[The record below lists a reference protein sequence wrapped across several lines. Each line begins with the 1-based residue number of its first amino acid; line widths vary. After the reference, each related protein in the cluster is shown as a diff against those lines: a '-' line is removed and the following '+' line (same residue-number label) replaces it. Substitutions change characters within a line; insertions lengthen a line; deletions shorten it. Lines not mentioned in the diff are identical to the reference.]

1 MAGYSSANRAWH
13 YFRSGFCLEA
23 PRWRTFRVNF
33 NSWFLLDP
41 PNLTSIPPLP
51 PSSSLD
57 YITSRQMEESLLYD
71 FPFHSEQVVRRTQLS
86 SATRSRNDL
95 NGRFAQLPIA
105 LSVFSL
111 SFSLERGK
119 EKERDRMIGWNDRE
133 ELLNL
138 TCLLE
143 SSEWN

>member
-1 MAGYSSANRAWH
+1 
-13 YFRSGFCLEA
+13 
-23 PRWRTFRVNF
+23 
-33 NSWFLLDP
+33 
-41 PNLTSIPPLP
+41 
-51 PSSSLD
+51 
-57 YITSRQMEESLLYD
+57 MEESLLYD

-111 SFSLERGK
+111 SFSLIFIGK
-119 EKERDRMIGWNDRE
+119 ERERDRMIGWNDRE

>member
-1 MAGYSSANRAWH
+1 
-13 YFRSGFCLEA
+13 
-23 PRWRTFRVNF
+23 
-33 NSWFLLDP
+33 
-41 PNLTSIPPLP
+41 
-51 PSSSLD
+51 
-57 YITSRQMEESLLYD
+57 MEESLLYD

-143 SSEWN
+143 SSE

>member
-1 MAGYSSANRAWH
+1 
-13 YFRSGFCLEA
+13 
-23 PRWRTFRVNF
+23 
-33 NSWFLLDP
+33 
-41 PNLTSIPPLP
+41 
-51 PSSSLD
+51 
-57 YITSRQMEESLLYD
+57 MEESLLYD